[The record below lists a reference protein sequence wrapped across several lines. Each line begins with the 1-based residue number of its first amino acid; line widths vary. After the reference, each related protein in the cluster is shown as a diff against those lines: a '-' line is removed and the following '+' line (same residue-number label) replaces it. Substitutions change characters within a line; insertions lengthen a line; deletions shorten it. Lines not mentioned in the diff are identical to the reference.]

1 MGPLVFVVF
10 VNDLPS
16 VVRKC
21 TVNLYADDTTIYASN
36 EDPSLVEKHLEEGL
50 GGIATW
56 INTNSL
62 EMNVAKTQL
71 MVLCGKSRQKS
82 AQSVRV
88 RISNRELPK
97 QESVKYLGVTI
108 DKNLKWKMHIDGIRQ
123 KCLAKIAMIRRAGA
137 YLSHDVRKMLYQSFV
152 LPHLDYCSTVWHTCG
167 ATLTNRIE

>member
-1 MGPLVFVVF
+1 
-10 VNDLPS
+10 
-16 VVRKC
+16 
-21 TVNLYADDTTIYASN
+21 
-36 EDPSLVEKHLEEGL
+36 
-50 GGIATW
+50 
-56 INTNSL
+56 
-62 EMNVAKTQL
+62 

-97 QESVKYLGVTI
+97 QESVKYLGVTT

-137 YLSHDVRKMLYQSFV
+137 YLPHDVRKMLYQSFV